1 MSELVLTTE
10 RLELWRP
17 QLGDLDGLNAI
28 NTDPRTLKF
37 LGSWGP
43 SRADS
48 FARLL
53 RNAGGWSFYGY
64 GVFMIRRRG
73 AAQIIGSCG
82 VFRSFRGFAHGLDDV
97 PEAGW
102 IIHPDHWR
110 QGYAGEAMRAVL
122 PWFDEVHGM
131 QRVACMIEAGHAV
144 SQKLAAQLGFA
155 EYARHVDA
163 EGKEL
168 VLYER
173 IPV

>member
-10 RLELWRP
+10 RLEMWRP
-17 QLGDLDGLNAI
+17 QVGDLDGLNAI
-28 NTDPRTLKF
+28 NTDPRTLVF
-37 LGSWGP
+37 LGNWGP
-43 SRADS
+43 NKADS

-53 RNAGGWSFYGY
+53 RNAGGWALYGH
-64 GVFMIRRRG
+64 GVFMVRRRG

-110 QGYAGEAMRAVL
+110 QGYAGEAMRAVM
-122 PWFDEVHGM
+122 PWFDEVHGP
-131 QRVACMIEAGHAV
+131 QRVACMIEAGNTA
-144 SQKLAAQLGFA
+144 SERLAAQLGFA
-155 EYARHVDA
+155 KYARHRDA
-163 EGKEL
+163 DDKEL

-173 IPV
+173 V